1 MLASLKHKHV
11 RTVRRSASRRARAG
25 LALTRDLVL
34 RAGTPPPPRRI
45 ADFSPG
51 QIAIL
56 LVVLLLLTTIPVWTH
71 PIPPLSDY
79 INHLGRMHVISQGGA
94 DANLA
99 RYYQIDWQI
108 VPNLM
113 MDLVI
118 PPLGRIMTIFHA
130 GQVFTVLL
138 FAAIASGTLALHRAL
153 FGRWSVVPLAAL
165 PLLYNHIFL
174 VGVMNYLFG
183 IGVALWALAA
193 WIALRDRA
201 WPWRLGV
208 ATVLMVVMFFC
219 HLFAVGLYG
228 IGLLA
233 YELWRLWLA
242 RDEAW
247 LPRIIDFCAS
257 GLPFLVCL
265 PLLLASP
272 TLKLAGENYWEPR
285 GKIDGL
291 MYAIQV
297 YSDIATFALVTV
309 MTVAIAWAVRHRL
322 MRLHPVGLLILAV
335 GGLVYLAMP
344 RTLFASYMADQRLPI
359 ALAFMLVAAADLRMP
374 TRIVRRGFIAVLLTL
389 LAVRVIEVDTMWSQ
403 LSTTTR
409 EFRNSIKRVTPGA
422 KILVAYADNTTG
434 DDASDLGLVHAACLA
449 MIDRAA
455 LVTTAFTVQGKQ
467 ILSVKPGFRSLV
479 DTDDGSPPSI
489 SQLIVEAEHPAPG
502 RTNYW
507 KTWPDRYDYV
517 YVLFTQ
523 DDAPNPDPSR
533 LQLVVDGDRFQLYKI
548 KREIGAPS
556 GSAPMTGAAPAR

>member
-1 MLASLKHKHV
+1 M
-11 RTVRRSASRRARAG
+11 SAM
-25 LALTRDLVL
+25 TRDFVL
-34 RAGTPPPPRRI
+34 RAGAQPQLRRVS
-45 ADFSPG
+45 DFSPG
-51 QIAIL
+51 QIGIL
-56 LVVLLLLTTIPVWTH
+56 LLVLLLLTTIPIWTH

-79 INHLGRMHVISQGGA
+79 INHLGRMHVIAQGGA

-99 RYYQIDWQI
+99 RYYRIDWQV

-113 MDLVI
+113 MDLII

-138 FAAIASGTLALHRAL
+138 FATIASGTLALHRAL

-183 IGVALWALAA
+183 IGIAMWALAA
-193 WIALRDRA
+193 WIGWRERA
-201 WPWRLGV
+201 WPLRLGIATLAMV
-208 ATVLMVVMFFC
+208 ALFFC

-233 YELWRLWLA
+233 FELWRLWLA
-242 RDEAW
+242 REEPLA
-247 LPRIIDFCAS
+247 PRMMDFFAA
-257 GLPFLVCL
+257 GLPFLVCV
-265 PLLLASP
+265 PLMLASP

-291 MYAIQV
+291 MYVIQV
-297 YSDIATFALVTV
+297 YSDIASFALVAV
-309 MTVAIAWAVRHRL
+309 MAGALAWAVRHRL
-322 MRLHPVGLLILAV
+322 LRMHPVGLLILVV
-335 GGLVYLAMP
+335 GGLVYMAMP

-374 TRIVRRGFIAVLLTL
+374 TRIVRRGFIAVLLTV
-389 LAVRVIEVDTMWSQ
+389 LAVRVIEVDVMWSS

-422 KILVAYADNTTG
+422 RIVVAYADNTTG

-467 ILSVKPGFRSLV
+467 ILSVRPEFRSLV
-479 DTDDGSPPSI
+479 DTEDGSPPSI
-489 SQLIVEAEHPAPG
+489 SQLIVEAEHPVEN
-502 RTNYW
+502 RTDYW
-507 KTWPDRYDYV
+507 KRWPERYDFL

-523 DDAPNPDPSR
+523 DDAPNPDPTR
-533 LQLVVDGDRFQLYKI
+533 LTLLVDGDRFQLYKI
-548 KREIGAPS
+548 RKDKDAAAPMAPAPS
-556 GSAPMTGAAPAR
+556 MPAATAQPPPVQSAPPVAAPK